1 MLIHIEWVDLCWK
14 STLIDKMSRLFK
26 NTMVLST
33 PKEYLPREDSKEA
46 REKIWKFYIQRLKEV
61 EKLLDDNPDCHIILD
76 RFFFSE
82 LTYGKV
88 MRWYDS
94 KDMEEYQR
102 EVFDLIKQINEKHW
116 YALIYLSD
124 KTEDIRNRYLE
135 KGDDYVKDKKH
146 YHNLKV
152 SYGKWINAWEQI
164 FKVVKIN
171 VFKDK
176 DYWNRIIEE
185 VLLSDYVYTRDGK
198 Y

>member
-1 MLIHIEWVDLCWK
+1 MLIHIEGVDLCWK

-33 PKEYLPREDSKEA
+33 PREYLPREDSKEA

-61 EKLLDDNPDCHIILD
+61 EKLLDDNPDCTIILD

-102 EVFDLIKQINEKHW
+102 QVYDLIKDIDQKYW

-124 KTEDIRNRYLE
+124 KTESIWNRYLE
-135 KGDDYVKDKKH
+135 KGDDYVKNKKH

-152 SYGKWINAWEQI
+152 NYWKAINAWEHL

-171 VFKDK
+171 VFEDPC
-176 DYWNRIIEE
+176 YWNRIIEE
-185 VLLSDYVYTRDGK
+185 VFLSDYVYTRDGQH
-198 Y
+198 

>member
-14 STLIDKMSRLFK
+14 STLIDKMSRLLK
-26 NTMVLST
+26 NTMVLTT
-33 PKEYLPREDSKEA
+33 PKEYLPRDDKPESRK
-46 REKIWKFYIQRLKEV
+46 KIWEFYIKRLNEV
-61 EKLLDDNPDCHIILD
+61 EKLLDDNPDCNIILD

-94 KDMEEYQR
+94 KDMEEYQN
-102 EVFDLIKQINEKHW
+102 EVMDKIKEINEKYW

-124 KTEDIRNRYLE
+124 KTESIRNRYLE
-135 KGDDYVKDKKH
+135 KGDDYVKDKKY

-152 SYGKWINAWEQI
+152 YYGKYMNLREQV

-171 VFKDK
+171 VFEDK
-176 DYWNRIIEE
+176 DYWNRIIDE
-185 VLLSDYVYTRDGK
+185 VLLPDYK
-198 Y
+198 YIRNG

>member
-1 MLIHIEWVDLCWK
+1 MLIHVEWVDLCWK

-26 NTMVLST
+26 HTMVLST
-33 PKEYLPREDSKEA
+33 PKGYLPREDSKEA
-46 REKIWKFYIQRLKEV
+46 REKIWEFYIQRLKEV

-94 KDMEEYQR
+94 KDMEKYQN
-102 EVFDLIKQINEKHW
+102 EVMDRIKEINEKHW

-124 KTEDIRNRYLE
+124 KTEAIRNRYLE
-135 KGDDYVKDKKH
+135 RGDDYVNDKKY

-152 SYGKWINAWEQI
+152 YYWKYMNLREQK

-171 VFKDK
+171 VFEDK

-185 VLLSDYVYTRDGK
+185 VLLSDYVYKRNES
-198 Y
+198 

>member
-1 MLIHIEWVDLCWK
+1 MLIHIEGVDLCWK

-33 PKEYLPREDSKEA
+33 PREYLPREDSKEA

-61 EKLLDDNPDCHIILD
+61 EKLLDDNPDCTIILD

-102 EVFDLIKQINEKHW
+102 QVYDLIKNIDQKHW

-124 KTEDIRNRYLE
+124 KTEAIRNRYLE

-152 SYGKWINAWEQI
+152 NYWKAINAWEHV

-171 VFKDK
+171 VFEDK

-185 VLLSDYVYTRDGK
+185 VLLSDYEYKRW
-198 Y
+198 

>member
-1 MLIHIEWVDLCWK
+1 MLIHVEWVDLCWK

-26 NTMVLST
+26 NVMILST
-33 PKEYLPREDSKEA
+33 PKGYLPRKDSKKA
-46 REKIWKFYIQRLKEV
+46 RETIWKFYIQRLKEV
-61 EKLLDDNPDCHIILD
+61 DKLLDDHPDSIIVLD

-82 LTYGKV
+82 LVYGKV

-102 EVFDLIKQINEKHW
+102 EVYDLINQIDIKHW

-124 KTEDIRNRYLE
+124 KTESIWKRYLE

-152 SYGKWINAWEQI
+152 NYGQWINAWEKL

-171 VFKDK
+171 VFED
-176 DYWNRIIEE
+176 DNYWNRIIEE
-185 VLLSDYVYTRDGK
+185 IFLSNYEYKRNG
-198 Y
+198 

>member
-1 MLIHIEWVDLCWK
+1 MLIHIEGVDLCWK

-33 PKEYLPREDSKEA
+33 PREYLPREDSKEA

-61 EKLLDDNPDCHIILD
+61 EKLLDDNPDCTIILD

-82 LTYGKV
+82 LTYGKI

-102 EVFDLIKQINEKHW
+102 QVYDLIKNIDQKYW

-124 KTEDIRNRYLE
+124 KTESIRNRYLE

-152 SYGKWINAWEQI
+152 NYWKAINAWEHV
-164 FKVVKIN
+164 FKVIKIN
-171 VFKDK
+171 VFEDK

-185 VLLSDYVYTRDGK
+185 VLLSDYVYTRDGQH
-198 Y
+198 

>member
-1 MLIHIEWVDLCWK
+1 MLIHVEWVDLCWK
-14 STLIDKMSRLFK
+14 TTLIDKMTKLFK
-26 NTMVLST
+26 NTIVLST
-33 PKEYLPREDSKEA
+33 PKEYIPKKDKKEQ
-46 REKIWKFYIQRLKEV
+46 REKVWKYYITRLKEV
-61 EKLLDDNPDCHIILD
+61 EKLLEDNPDCNIILD

-94 KDMEEYQR
+94 KDMEEYQS
-102 EVFDLIKQINEKHW
+102 EVMDRIKNINEKYW

-124 KTEDIRNRYLE
+124 KTESIWQRYLD

-152 SYGKWINAWEQI
+152 YYGKYMNLWEQV

-171 VFKDK
+171 VFEDK

-185 VLLSDYVYTRDGK
+185 IFLSNYEYKRW
-198 Y
+198 